1 MKKSI
6 LHKDTFA
13 TKKTD
18 TSAYLDSLMV
28 NEQTLQVDE
37 AFPAIAA
44 GAARLGP
51 HLMKF
56 GRWVLPKLK
65 KAGTTI
71 VKNPWKSASATTA
84 ATVAATT
91 IPEIPKVTSSV
102 MQTLKNI
109 AEKGADLTSSSTW
122 QGMAVSAGLTAGAG
136 LLLYKMYKDWL
147 ASRKDD
153 EDDE

>member
-37 AFPAIAA
+37 AIPAIAA
-44 GAARLGP
+44 GVARLGP

-65 KAGTTI
+65 TAGTTI
-71 VKNPWKSASATTA
+71 LKNPWKSASAATA
-84 ATVAATT
+84 AATAATT
-91 IPEIPKVTSSV
+91 IPEVPEVTSSV

-109 AEKGADLTSSSTW
+109 VKAGEGATDPSTW

-153 EDDE
+153 EESE